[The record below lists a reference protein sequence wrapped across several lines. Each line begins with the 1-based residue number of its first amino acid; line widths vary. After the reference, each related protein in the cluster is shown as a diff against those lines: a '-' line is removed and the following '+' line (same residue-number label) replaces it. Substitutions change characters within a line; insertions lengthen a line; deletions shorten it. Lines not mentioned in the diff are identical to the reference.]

1 MARSAPRRLLAPE
14 VRYCENS
21 TFALTGFCNLFIVV
35 YVYLFMSYIKN
46 KKHAFKFKR
55 TRAQNSFNKKNC
67 LLSSKTCGIFT
78 LPFPKIIPQ
87 SVKWDILFI
96 IFTIRIWLLPYK
108 HKKLYCLLL
117 DIRKRIKPFH
127 LSVSPFRLI
136 SLILSGLFYFGKSM
150 PNNRLAPPPG
160 VRASPPHSAILYPP
174 LISFEVYS
182 CIRVFCK

>member
-46 KKHAFKFKR
+46 KNMLSSLKELELKIVL
-55 TRAQNSFNKKNC
+55 TKKNC
-67 LLSSKTCGIFT
+67 LLSSKMCGIFT

-87 SVKWDILFI
+87 SVNWDILLI

-160 VRASPPHSAILYPP
+160 VSASPPPP
-174 LISFEVYS
+174 TRQS
-182 CIRVFCK
+182 CIRH

>member
-21 TFALTGFCNLFIVV
+21 TFALTGFTQLVYCCLCLFI
-35 YVYLFMSYIKN
+35 YVLHQKQ
-46 KKHAFKFKR
+46 KHAFQFKR

-87 SVKWDILFI
+87 SVNWDILLI

-150 PNNRLAPPPG
+150 PYNRLAPPPG
-160 VRASPPHSAILYPP
+160 VSAFPPPTRQ
-174 LISFEVYS
+174 S
-182 CIRVFCK
+182 CIRH